1 MGAATLFL
9 GLLLP
14 WALGSAALLAARDAR
29 QPLDGPGELA
39 WLAGTGYLAGAILL
53 TLWMRALS
61 AVGVPFGI
69 AAIGLPLLAATAA
82 LATLAL
88 RRHGGRTAATAA
100 ARAALR
106 LPEGIGGVTRILW
119 WSLLA
124 WMALRF
130 ALLGFEVAARPLY
143 PWDAWIAWATKARVW
158 FELGRMAPFVD
169 AQQWLAG
176 SGTAWFDASP
186 DAPATLPLLQV
197 WACIALG
204 RWDDA
209 LMNWPWWQI
218 GLALVLMVY
227 GGLRRLGLGALAAL
241 LGAWFAASLPLANVH
256 VALAGYADLPLAA
269 CYAGAVLALLRWID
283 TRTPRDAV
291 VAALLAAACPLVKAT
306 GAIWV
311 LTLLPGIAIAALPR
325 LGGKVVGA
333 ALGLVLFAL
342 AVLAQTNFVVA
353 GRSLHLEFAPASV
366 ELVESYFVTGSWNLL
381 WYGAV
386 GATIL
391 AWRRIQTPAL
401 LPLATIVAAGML
413 LVLILFAFPGVR
425 AFVADPPT
433 VDRATL
439 HLAPAL
445 IVFMLLAFRAFAGQW
460 RDAHPPPA
468 PTDAA
473 DAAVTAPAGPTAPD
487 ASPAPNQ
494 PPAPDQPPAPAAP
507 RAAD

>member
-1 MGAATLFL
+1 MGSATLFL

-29 QPLDGPGELA
+29 QPLGAPGELA
-39 WLAGTGYLAGAILL
+39 WLAGLGYLAGAILL

-61 AVGVPFGI
+61 AAGVPFGI
-69 AAIGLPLLAATAA
+69 AAIALPLLAAAAA

-88 RRHGGRTAATAA
+88 RRHGGAAAATAA
-100 ARAALR
+100 GRAALR
-106 LPEGIGGVTRILW
+106 LPECIGGVTRILW

-130 ALLGFEVAARPLY
+130 ALLGLELAARPLY

-169 AQQWLAG
+169 AAQWLAG

-186 DAPATLPLLQV
+186 DSPATLPLLQV
-197 WACIALG
+197 WASIALG

-227 GGLRRLGLGALAAL
+227 GGLRRLGVGALAAL
-241 LGAWFAASLPLANVH
+241 LGAWFASSLPLANVH

-269 CYAGAVLALLRWID
+269 YYAGAVLALLRWIE
-283 TRTPRDAV
+283 TRTLRDAV

-311 LTLLPGIAIAALPR
+311 LTLLPGIVIAALPR

-333 ALGLVLFAL
+333 AFGLVLFTL
-342 AVLAQTNFVVA
+342 AVLAQTHFVVA

-391 AWRRIQTPAL
+391 AWRRIQSPPL

-425 AFVADPPT
+425 VFLTDPPT

-439 HLAPAL
+439 HLAPVL
-445 IVFMLLAFRAFAGQW
+445 IVFMLLAFRAFAVHW
-460 RDAHPPPA
+460 RAVHPPPA
-468 PTDAA
+468 APEAA
-473 DAAVTAPAGPTAPD
+473 AAPAAPDGAAAPAPAEASSAPDAPAG
-487 ASPAPNQ
+487 
-494 PPAPDQPPAPAAP
+494 PAAP